1 MALLMPLN
9 NIVLILPQCLELN
22 VMPILVI
29 VYILNISLE
38 ISRFGVV
45 SNVPQTEFISIPLS
59 QALLFWRLCAGF
71 WWLPRYVG
79 RCRPAKSKL
88 SRKFFAVKQRLHIRI
103 VNNDMWL
110 RVVVYQLL
118 SLITKVTQVNTL
130 PEAHISRSGFLFLCT
145 FPRKCGGVSWF
156 SAMLNCDAAVNIYEI
171 NLQSTHLFLLAWWNW
186 NW

>member
-1 MALLMPLN
+1 MVWFQMYRRLN
-9 NIVLILPQCLELN
+9 LFP
-22 VMPILVI
+22 
-29 VYILNISLE
+29 SLCPKR
-38 ISRFGVV
+38 SFFG
-45 SNVPQTEFISIPLS
+45 
-59 QALLFWRLCAGF
+59 RLCAGF

-79 RCRPAKSKL
+79 RCRPDKPKL

-103 VNNDMWL
+103 VNDMRL

-171 NLQSTHLFLLAWWNW
+171 NLQSPHLFYWHDGLDKLSGAKP
-186 NW
+186 